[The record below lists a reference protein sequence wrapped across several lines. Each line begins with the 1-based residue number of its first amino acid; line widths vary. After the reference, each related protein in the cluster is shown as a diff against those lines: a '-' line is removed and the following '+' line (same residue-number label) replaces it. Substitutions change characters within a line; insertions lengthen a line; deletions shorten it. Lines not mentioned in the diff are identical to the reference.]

1 MINVKTVVHVQQNVR
16 RRLSHNKMKKT
27 LKDGFILLKNDIEK
41 AKWAV
46 IFIIAY
52 FVFGNKFLHSICP
65 MVWITGFPC
74 PACGLTRAG
83 IRLLHLDFKEA
94 WQMHPFIYVFAAGV
108 VIFAWE
114 RYIRKKRIGKRFQ
127 ILCVVCVV
135 LMVIYYVWR
144 MYRYFPDQPPMSYY
158 RYNLLRNVMRCIRGL
173 EMIR

>member
-1 MINVKTVVHVQQNVR
+1 
-16 RRLSHNKMKKT
+16 MKKI
-27 LKDGFILLKNDIEK
+27 LKDGFVLLKNDIKK

-52 FVFGNKFLHSICP
+52 FVFGSQFLPGICP

-83 IRLLHLDFKEA
+83 IRLLHLDFKGA
-94 WQMHPFIYVFAAGV
+94 WKMHPFIYAFAAGV
-108 VIFAWE
+108 VIFAWK
-114 RYIRKKRIGKRFQ
+114 RYICKKPIGKWFKTG
-127 ILCVVCVV
+127 CVVCVV

-158 RYNLLRNVMRCIRGL
+158 HYNLLRLLMYVAFGAL
-173 EMIR
+173 K